1 MSVFKDMFS
10 DNTDDIYDDGTEGK
24 TETLL
29 AEGTYKSSTEMIMT
43 GYKIF
48 RKKYVYNKIAFRLFL
63 VLLAI
68 ASSVMMIV
76 TNYQAG
82 QKDAMPFFF
91 ILIALSIGIYFV
103 QGPIANMKKLKAGI
117 DELEGTEYKAEIFT
131 DKIRISTL
139 SDNLPQEESHE
150 ELTEEKKETANK
162 TSEEE
167 KIEADIENED
177 KDDGQIPATIIHLD
191 SPIVDFL
198 DKDDMY
204 ILVVKK
210 SYVFIIPKS
219 AFKAYDVQTVK
230 DKLSNIM
237 GIRYKAV

>member
-1 MSVFKDMFS
+1 MSVLKDMFS
-10 DNTDDIYDDGTEGK
+10 DNADSFYDDGTSGK
-24 TETLL
+24 KETLL
-29 AEGTYKSSTEMIMT
+29 AVGTYTSSSEMIMA
-43 GYKIF
+43 GYNIF
-48 RKKYVYNKIAFRLFL
+48 RKKYVYGKIAFRLFL

-68 ASSVMMIV
+68 ASSVMMIL
-76 TNYQAG
+76 TNYQSG

-91 ILIALSIGIYFV
+91 ILVAICVGIYFV
-103 QGPIANMKKLKAGI
+103 QGPIANMKKLKSGI

-131 DKIRISTL
+131 DKIIISTIC
-139 SDNLPQEESHE
+139 DNLPEGENQEG
-150 ELTEEKKETANK
+150 LTEEKTEVKTEE
-162 TSEEE
+162 TSEPEKTEE
-167 KIEADIENED
+167 DIE
-177 KDDGQIPATIIHLD
+177 DDDNGEIPATIIHLD